1 MEQRN
6 NTFEFNKVFYKTIF
20 RSITNFIDSE
30 SFIAKLLNIYIYM
43 LFIKYLISLKQN
55 GWGNLF
61 QIPSLLAMVVN
72 NQISNQNLENMRI
85 KSKTIT
91 AIFKKTILFLKIAVI
106 KNINLNEVEQPI
118 LSQLRPKTLS
128 NQRRRFAEGAQS
140 RIKLPNN
147 NF

>member
-1 MEQRN
+1 
-6 NTFEFNKVFYKTIF
+6 
-20 RSITNFIDSE
+20 
-30 SFIAKLLNIYIYM
+30 
-43 LFIKYLISLKQN
+43 
-55 GWGNLF
+55 
-61 QIPSLLAMVVN
+61 MVVN

>member
-118 LSQLRPKTLS
+118 LSQLRPTTLS

-140 RIKLPNN
+140 RIKLSNN